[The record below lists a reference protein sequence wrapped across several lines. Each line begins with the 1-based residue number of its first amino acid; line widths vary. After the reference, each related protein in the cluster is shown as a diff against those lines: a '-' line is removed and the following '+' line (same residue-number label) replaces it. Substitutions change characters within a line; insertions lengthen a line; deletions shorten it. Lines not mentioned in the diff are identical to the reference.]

1 VWLVSP
7 SINAIGNR
15 REHGLPDKGD
25 LPSQVAKEFP
35 VIAIQPTHILI
46 VILVA
51 LVLFAP
57 TRIPGLVRGA
67 KNMVSEFRK
76 EVSRNDQK
84 KGTAADTP
92 RKLKS

>member
-1 VWLVSP
+1 M
-7 SINAIGNR
+7 
-15 REHGLPDKGD
+15 
-25 LPSQVAKEFP
+25 
-35 VIAIQPTHILI
+35 IALQPTHILI

-57 TRIPGLVRGA
+57 TRIPRVVRGA

-84 KGTAADTP
+84 KGTASDTP
-92 RKLKS
+92 KKLKS